1 MNLVA
6 LRYSFRSRCGGVKRA
21 CHRDETLA
29 KEALLEA
36 SGDIGSVESFGNIE
50 SRRLISLHSEYY
62 IFNSCLWNKYVG

>member
-29 KEALLEA
+29 KEARLEA
-36 SGDIGSVESFGNIE
+36 SADIESVESIE